1 MDDDF
6 NEIFGNED
14 DIIETI
20 QEPNEY
26 LSIGADANENEGN
39 AEKESS
45 DQETKRIVKPKK
57 VVARPQPKLDAAR
70 LTGPRG
76 IGVLEDVF
84 KGVKLK
90 GKGHE
95 KDDLDKVMKTL
106 EHWAHRLFPKMSFDD
121 CIDRIEDIGA
131 KRGVMVHVSRIRLGL
146 DDTVSQT
153 FSDDPVPVVHDPFD
167 NLLND
172 KPKEPTLT
180 EEQKARMMRNRLL
193 AEERRME
200 RMKAA
205 MEKKNMS
212 QSSTTSIIS
221 PVTE

>member
-1 MDDDF
+1 MDDF
-6 NEIFGNED
+6 NEMFGTED
-14 DIIETI
+14 DLIETI
-20 QEPNEY
+20 QEPNED
-26 LSIGADANENEGN
+26 IFNEPNAEASEGN
-39 AEKESS
+39 FEKESS

-76 IGVLEDVF
+76 IGILEDVF
-84 KGVKLK
+84 KNVKLK

-121 CIDRIEDIGA
+121 CIDRIEDIGS
-131 KRGVMVHVSRIRLGL
+131 KRGVLVHVSRIRLGM
-146 DDTVSQT
+146 DDTVSET
-153 FSDDPVPVVHDPFD
+153 FPDDPVPVVHDPFD

-205 MEKKNMS
+205 MEKKNLS
-212 QSSTTSIIS
+212 QSSTTEIIS
-221 PVTE
+221 SPME